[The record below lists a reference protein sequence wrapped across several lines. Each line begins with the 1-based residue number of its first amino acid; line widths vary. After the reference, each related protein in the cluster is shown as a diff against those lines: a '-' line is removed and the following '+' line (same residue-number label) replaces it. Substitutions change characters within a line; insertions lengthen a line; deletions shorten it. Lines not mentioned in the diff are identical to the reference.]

1 LRVDLVIEG
10 KAYLDGRLI
19 EAAVVIDDGVIASIS
34 SPALAPSSDERVV
47 MRQGQ
52 IMLPGMVDMH
62 VHLRDFSQA
71 YKEDWYTGTLAALR
85 GGVTL
90 VADMPN
96 NDPFI
101 DSLER
106 LMEKL
111 EIAARKALVD
121 FTLYCGVPRD
131 LREIPEIR
139 RIACGFKIY
148 PEDYG
153 KLLSI
158 INHLEGDLVVVH
170 PEDLETIMRERRL
183 IAKPT
188 IEDHGRIRPR
198 IAEIRAVENMLRI
211 AGSGRIRLHLTHLT
225 TSDSIMMIASSKLH
239 GATISCDATLHHALL
254 SSDAMR
260 RFGGIAKV
268 NPPLRSREDAD
279 AVLNAIR
286 LGLVDAI
293 VSDHA
298 PHLLEEKL
306 RSSYD
311 EVPPGFPGL
320 EIYLPLIMTQIM
332 DGVMPL
338 KTLDLYSRRPA
349 EILGARKGAL
359 EPGMDGDVV
368 VVELGREHV
377 IDPSRFASKAKYSP
391 FEGWVVRAEVRM
403 VFLRGVLA
411 LEDGEPRIG
420 MGFGRHVARS

>member
-19 EAAVVIDDGVIASIS
+19 EAAVAIDDGVIASLS
-34 SPALAPSSDERVV
+34 SPAFAPSADEKITL
-47 MRQGQ
+47 RQGQ

-62 VHLRDFSQA
+62 VHLRDFNQA

-96 NDPFI
+96 NDPFM

-106 LMEKL
+106 LREKL

-121 FTLYCGVPRD
+121 FALYCGAPKD
-131 LREIPEIR
+131 PGEIPEIR
-139 RIACGFKIY
+139 RITCGFKIY

-153 KLLSI
+153 KLPSI

-170 PEDLETIMRERRL
+170 PEDPETIMRERGM
-183 IAKPT
+183 IAEPT

-198 IAEIRAVENMLRI
+198 IAEIKAMENMLRI
-211 AGSGRIRLHLTHLT
+211 AGSRRIRLHLTHLT
-225 TSDSIMMIASSKLH
+225 TSDSMMMTTSSKLR
-239 GATISCDATLHHALL
+239 GANISCDATLHHARL
-254 SSDAMR
+254 SSDAIR
-260 RFGGIAKV
+260 RLGGIAKV
-268 NPPLRSREDAD
+268 NPPLRSRKDAD
-279 AVLNAIR
+279 AILNAIR

-298 PHLLEEKL
+298 PHLLDEKI
-306 RSSYD
+306 RGSYD
-311 EVPPGFPGL
+311 EIPPGFPGL

-332 DGVMPL
+332 DGIMPL
-338 KTLDLYSRRPA
+338 RALDLYSRKPA

-368 VVELGREHV
+368 IVELRREHA
-377 IDPSRFASKAKYSP
+377 IDPSMFASKAKYSP
-391 FEGWVVRAEVRM
+391 FEGWRVRAEVRT

-411 LEDGEPRIG
+411 LEDGEPRVG
-420 MGFGRHVARS
+420 MGFGRHVAGS